1 MSIVDMISIVSEDVM
16 RFFAIFC
23 ALCVSALGLSGCA
36 LGVAAGAVA
45 GASAA
50 QEGGISR
57 AVGDAKIQTEIN
69 DLWFRSNVDM
79 FRKLDLTVTQGRVLI
94 TGVVQDPEHRVE
106 AVRLAWKPKGVSQ
119 VINEIAIAESG
130 GIVGAAKDT
139 WIITRLRA
147 AITIDEHITS
157 LNYSIDAVQGTI
169 YLMGVAQNQE
179 ELNRVIAHG
188 QTIDGV
194 QRVVSYVKLSGGK
207 PDPQEWEEQR
217 AQDDAQ

>member
-1 MSIVDMISIVSEDVM
+1 M
-16 RFFAIFC
+16 RFFAIFGVMC
-23 ALCVSALGLSGCA
+23 ISALMLSGCA

-57 AVGDAKIQTEIN
+57 AVSDAKIQAEIN

-94 TGVVQDPEHRVE
+94 TGVVQDPENRVE
-106 AVRLAWKPKGVSQ
+106 AVRLAWKPLGVSQ

-130 GIVGAAKDT
+130 GIVVAAKDT

-147 AITIDEHITS
+147 AITIDENITS
-157 LNYSIDAVQGTI
+157 LNYSIDAVHGTI
-169 YLMGVAQNQE
+169 YLMGVAQDQE

-194 QRVVSYVKLSGGK
+194 NRVVSYVKLSGGK
-207 PDPQEWEEQR
+207 PDPQEWQEQR
-217 AQDDAQ
+217 AQNQDQ